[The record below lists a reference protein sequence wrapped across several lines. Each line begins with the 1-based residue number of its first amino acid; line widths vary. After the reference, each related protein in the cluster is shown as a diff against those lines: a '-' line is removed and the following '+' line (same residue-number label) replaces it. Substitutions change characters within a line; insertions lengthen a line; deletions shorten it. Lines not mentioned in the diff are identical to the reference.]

1 MGLQT
6 VPGYIGQAA
15 YQHPVELDRN
25 MLEGMFG
32 RTGLL
37 RVGDFTIAPTGT
49 AQQIS
54 ITAGRAFL
62 LGAESL
68 QQGGY
73 FVWSDNTENKVFGP
87 PSGSARI
94 DSLILRVVDTQYG
107 SDPGSPRAEWDIVAG
122 VASGS
127 PTARPDSD
135 FNTGGTF
142 YKPGAWWRVADV
154 RINPGDTV
162 IPGGQITRNTRY
174 VRLPGGVAMCTSTT
188 RPSDPALGDR
198 IYETDTKREFIWN
211 GTAWTWPYG
220 KGLVG
225 GNRYT
230 AGKAVGRA
238 IGIGTGEGNSNIAT
252 PALVL
257 EANRSFE
264 IRVNARV
271 RASNVA
277 EITMRVRE
285 TNVGGTSRGYY
296 VRIPA
301 VANFPEHHTWSAHY
315 ETGGADEAK
324 TLILTG
330 FVGAGTLDFYAGDS
344 EELVSIEVWDKGPS
358 GIVGVVT

>member
-25 MLEGMFG
+25 MLEGIFS
-32 RTGLL
+32 RTGML
-37 RVGDFTIAPTGT
+37 RPGDFTIAATAT

-54 ITAGRAFL
+54 ITLGRAFL
-62 LGAESL
+62 LGTESA

-73 FVWSDNTENKVFGP
+73 FVWSDATENKVFGP

-107 SDPGSPRAEWDIVAG
+107 SDPGTPRAEWDIVAG
-122 VASGS
+122 VPSGS

-135 FNTGGTF
+135 FNSGGTY
-142 YKPGAWWRVADV
+142 YKPGAWYRMADV

-162 IPGGQITRNTRY
+162 IPGGQITRFPRY
-174 VRLPGGVAMCTSTT
+174 VRVPGGVTMCTSTT
-188 RPSDPALGDR
+188 RPTDPVVGDQ
-198 IYETDTKREFIWN
+198 IFETDTFRRYQHN
-211 GTAWTWPYG
+211 GTTWTWG
-220 KGLVG
+220 ARGLVG

-230 AGKAVGRA
+230 AGKGVGRA
-238 IGIGTGEGNSNIAT
+238 LGIGTGEGLSNIQT
-252 PALVL
+252 PALTL

-264 IRVNARV
+264 IRASLRL

-277 EITMRVRE
+277 EITVRVRE
-285 TNVGGTSRGYY
+285 TNVSGTPRAFYI
-296 VRIPA
+296 RIPS
-301 VANFPEHHTWSAHY
+301 VANFVEHHTFSGHY
-315 ETGGADEAK
+315 ETGGADEVK
-324 TLILTG
+324 TLVVTG

-344 EELVSIEVWDKGPS
+344 EEFVALEVYDKGPAS
-358 GIVGVVT
+358 ILGVI